1 MKSINLGDM
10 RELPE
15 PQFMVWITSDD
26 PLTLGGK
33 TVKRYQ
39 IAWDTDD
46 EILDDWALHIRRHY
60 LRDDELA
67 RRCAGRQASPAEY
80 LKKNV
85 IPQREDQN
93 GPQIIAGD
101 FAEILVMDIARFLMD
116 YVVPRYKH
124 HNRKIKTASE
134 QGSDVLAYK
143 FVGSPSVPSSD
154 DQMQVVEVKSAV
166 SERKASGVEDRIASA
181 ATGSARDRSRY
192 SMTLEY
198 MIDEAIDAK
207 DDMTRDEL
215 LRFQDKG
222 EHPFDERFGIAVTMD
237 SKVAFEDGLSLEDS
251 AADDINGLVIIVR
264 AEEFKKL
271 VYDIYSRCTS

>member
-1 MKSINLGDM
+1 MEPINQGDM

-15 PQFMVWITSDD
+15 PQFMAWVTNDD
-26 PLTLGGK
+26 SIALGGK
-33 TVKRYQ
+33 TAKCYR
-39 IAWDTDD
+39 ITWDADD
-46 EILDDWALHIRRHY
+46 KVLDDWALHIRRHY

-67 RRCAGRQASPAEY
+67 RRCAGRHTSPVEY
-80 LKKNV
+80 LRKNV

-101 FAEILVMDIARFLMD
+101 FAEILVMDIARFLMN

-143 FVGSPSVPSSD
+143 FAGSPNAPSSD

-166 SERKASGVEDRIASA
+166 SECKASGVEGRIASA
-181 ATGSARDRSRY
+181 AAGSVRDRSRY

-207 DDMTRDEL
+207 DDLTREEL

-222 EHPFDERFGIAVTMD
+222 EHPFDERFGIAVTVD
-237 SKVAFEDGLSLEDS
+237 SKVVIEDGLSSGDS
-251 AADDINGLVIIVR
+251 AADDINGLVIMVR

-271 VYDIYSRCTS
+271 VYDVYSRCTS